1 MEEEGK
7 QVEATE
13 AAPASIASI
22 TILVM
27 QDGSLRV
34 EAQSC
39 APWMLKGVIA
49 QVFHDVVVKGT

>member
-1 MEEEGK
+1 MEEE
-7 QVEATE
+7 VETPEVATS
-13 AAPASIASI
+13 PASIASI

-49 QVFHDVVVKGT
+49 QVVHDVVVKGT